1 MRSLPFGVCL
11 LYVFIDSCQLS
22 IRLQF
27 RNNGVKQLNSVVAI
41 LSGAPSPV
49 KSRQKQGF
57 LGEIKATG
65 GGGGRKTEGGDRGG
79 TTSIN

>member
-11 LYVFIDSCQLS
+11 LYVFIDSWQLS
-22 IRLQF
+22 FRLWF
-27 RNNGVKQLNSVVAI
+27 RNNGVKQLHSEVAI
-41 LSGAPSPV
+41 PSRAPSPV
-49 KSRQKQGF
+49 KSRQKQSF

>member
-11 LYVFIDSCQLS
+11 LYIFINSCQLS

-27 RNNGVKQLNSVVAI
+27 RNNGMKQLNSVVAI
-41 LSGAPSPV
+41 LSRAPSPV
-49 KSRQKQGF
+49 KSRQKQSF
-57 LGEIKATG
+57 LGEIKATA